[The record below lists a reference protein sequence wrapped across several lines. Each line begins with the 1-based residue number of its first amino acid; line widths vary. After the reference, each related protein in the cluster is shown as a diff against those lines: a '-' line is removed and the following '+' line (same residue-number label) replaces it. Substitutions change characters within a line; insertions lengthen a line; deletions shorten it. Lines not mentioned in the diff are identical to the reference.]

1 MSRIADQLLR
11 AVDPLPAPQVD
22 PYVARFARCL
32 AEHRLTELIDR
43 LDSRGPYE
51 RRLAALAALATRRGD
66 WLAGRLGDR
75 DEGVRRYAVRAV
87 RQGLVPDAAIE
98 SAYPVAASV
107 ERGRLAEAVLAGRR
121 TELAD
126 RMVDRVRAQWG
137 EDEAARLLPACS
149 PATVARLLPELAHAG
164 NGPARLARRHPTL
177 FLDRAERELADRTQ
191 QLRDAWWQWRA
202 DAVAA
207 VLPVDPARVLTLLER
222 YGPGAL
228 PRQVA
233 GQLGLLV
240 ALDAER
246 VVRWLLD
253 PARAARPLVHQ
264 PSRSLVRRLV
274 RADPPS
280 LGELGRRWYEQP
292 QLFLALLR
300 ALPPSRRG
308 AFFETATKGLE
319 LTRFTELDLLPRERR
334 HAWARAEAD
343 RREAAGQSRLGVL
356 AMRAR
361 LPVAEVGAELLAAT
375 RRPAA
380 EERAQA
386 WPLLIA
392 NAGGSGDP
400 ADLARLLPLLD
411 RLRNEQDP
419 VRSAALGAL
428 AELHPRLFAP
438 ADVTALGRVVTDALT
453 ARDCS
458 QQTRTAL
465 RRLAVGVLR
474 ENATEAGSP
483 LLEWSLTTLQQ
494 LAGHF
499 GGADL
504 GPLEHTLRRGQE
516 LQVLAALRP
525 WLLAEAPGPHH
536 RLLFALTGSLGRR
549 AHRMPELQAL
559 LADALE
565 HSDDAAFRTA
575 VRYWLDDRATRDGRV
590 EHVLRLD
597 PSAAVLPPVLAV
609 LTTRRT
615 DLLDPL
621 LAAVPPY
628 GRFLP
633 RGTRAPLPPL
643 ERAGRWSPRQ
653 QEAAARLAAGTV
665 ADTTQPVHQRAS
677 ALAAARGVPV
687 HGRLL
692 ALAHLDSAEVV
703 LAEAALAALPW
714 ADDPAGA
721 LAPLLA
727 RVDGDRA
734 RVAMYSAARAARH
747 VRPEELERRLAP
759 LTTEGKVTTRK
770 EAVRL
775 AAAHLPPAR
784 AIALLRTAALTP
796 GQHPDALAAAIGA
809 ATGLTERPEAWELL
823 EQAAE
828 GPAQAQQALVRV
840 GPWQLAAAHRARYAA
855 LIGRVCRS
863 TEPEVATAGLESL
876 PRWAG
881 FAPELAGL
889 LPDLVA
895 DPDLRTSWRAAV
907 RATVALAWNG
917 QPHPL
922 GGAAP
927 GSVLHRTVT
936 ALLTADREGRAAPG
950 GAPGVPGAADAAADR
965 DLPARQRLR
974 ELVTSLPQP
983 DRPWQRETVT
993 ALADLLGQEPPLRV
1007 GLLLALVD
1015 LRDEPAVLA
1024 GRLADLEE
1032 ACAGRPALALRCAD
1046 ALSRERRTALMP
1058 EDPSAVAAVVR
1069 QLAARGGHRSG
1080 LQALGLTTVFGRR
1093 HGWPGE
1099 WRDLLRTLRGHP
1111 AADVRD
1117 GALDLFTA
1125 TE

>member
-1 MSRIADQLLR
+1 MFRIADQLLR
-11 AVDPLPAPQVD
+11 AVDPLPAPRVD
-22 PYVARFARCL
+22 PYVARFARGL
-32 AEHRLTELIDR
+32 DERQLTKLIDQ

-66 WLAGRLGDR
+66 RLAGWLGDR
-75 DEGVRRYAVRAV
+75 DAVVRGYAFRAV
-87 RQGLVPDAAIE
+87 RQGLVPDAAVE
-98 SAYPVAASV
+98 DAYPSAAAV
-107 ERGRLAEAVLAGRR
+107 ERGRLAEALLAGRR
-121 TELAD
+121 TGAAD
-126 RMVDRVRAQWG
+126 RLVDRVREYWG

-149 PATVARLLPELAHAG
+149 PATAARLLPELAHAG
-164 NGPARLARRHPTL
+164 NGPARLARRHPAL
-177 FLDRAERELADRTQ
+177 FLDHAELELADRTQ

-233 GQLGLLV
+233 GRLGLLV
-240 ALDAER
+240 AVDAER

-253 PARAARPLVHQ
+253 PARAERPLVHR
-264 PSRSLVRRLV
+264 PARSLLRRLV

-292 QLFLALLR
+292 ELYLALLR
-300 ALPPSRRG
+300 ELAPSRRG
-308 AFFETATKGLE
+308 TFFETATKGLD
-319 LTRFTELDLLPRERR
+319 LTRFTELDLLPRAHR

-343 RREAAGQSRLGVL
+343 RRAAAGQSRYAVL
-356 AMRAR
+356 TVLAR
-361 LPVAEVGAELLAAT
+361 LPAAEVGAELLAAT
-375 RRPAA
+375 RRPSA
-380 EERAQA
+380 EERSHA
-386 WPLLIA
+386 WPLLIT

-428 AELHPRLFAP
+428 AGLHPRLFAP
-438 ADVTALGRVVTDALT
+438 ADAAALGRLTTDALT

-458 QQTRTAL
+458 QQTRNAL
-465 RRLAVGVLR
+465 RRLAVGILR

-483 LLEWSLTTLQQ
+483 LLEWSLTTFQQ

-504 GPLEHTLRRGQE
+504 GPLERTLRRGQE
-516 LQVLAALRP
+516 HQVFTALRP

-575 VRYWLDDRATRDGRV
+575 ARYWLDAPATRDDRV
-590 EHVLRLD
+590 EHLLRLD

-609 LTTRRT
+609 LTTRRA

-621 LAAVPPY
+621 LAAAPPY

-643 ERAGRWSPRQ
+643 GDARRWAPRQ

-665 ADTTQPVHQRAS
+665 ADTTQPVHHRAS
-677 ALAAARGVPV
+677 ALTAARGVPV

-692 ALAHLDSAEVV
+692 ALEHLDSAEVV

-714 ADDPAGA
+714 TDDPAGA

-747 VRPEELERRLAP
+747 VRPAELERQLAP
-759 LTTEGKVTTRK
+759 LTTGGKVTTRK

-775 AAAHLPPAR
+775 ATAYLPPAR
-784 AIALLRTAALTP
+784 AAALLRTATLTP

-809 ATGLTERPEAWELL
+809 ATRLTERPEVWDLL
-823 EQAAE
+823 ERAAS
-828 GPAQAQQALVRV
+828 GPAQAQQALVRIR
-840 GPWQLAAAHRARYAA
+840 PWQLAEAHRVRYAG
-855 LIGRVCRS
+855 LVGRVCRS
-863 TEPEVATAGLESL
+863 PEPEVAVAGLESL
-876 PRWAG
+876 PQWAR
-881 FAPELAGL
+881 FAPEVAGL
-889 LPDLVA
+889 LPALVA
-895 DPDLRTSWRAAV
+895 DPALRATWRAAA
-907 RATVALAWNG
+907 RATVSLAWNG

-936 ALLTADREGRAAPG
+936 VLL
-950 GAPGVPGAADAAADR
+950 AADAASGLPGGTADAADTADAGEDR

-974 ELVTSLPQP
+974 ELLTSVAQP
-983 DRPWQRETVT
+983 ERPWQRETVT
-993 ALADLLGQEPPLRV
+993 ALAELLRPEPALRV
-1007 GLLLALVD
+1007 RLLLSLVD

-1032 ACAGRPALALRCAD
+1032 ACAGRPALALQCAD
-1046 ALSRERRTALMP
+1046 ALSRRRRSALMP
-1058 EDPSAVAAVVR
+1058 EDPAAVAALAR
-1069 QLAARGGHRSG
+1069 QLAACGGYRSG

-1093 HGWPGE
+1093 HGWPAE
-1099 WRDLLRTLRGHP
+1099 WRDLLRTLRRHP
-1111 AADVRD
+1111 AEDVRD
-1117 GALDLFTA
+1117 RALELFTA

>member
-22 PYVARFARCL
+22 PYVARFARGL
-32 AEHRLTELIDR
+32 AERPLTELIDR

-75 DEGVRRYAVRAV
+75 DEGVRRYAFRAV

-177 FLDRAERELADRTQ
+177 FLDRAERELAGRTQ

-207 VLPVDPARVLTLLER
+207 VLPVDPARVLALLER

-274 RADPPS
+274 LADPPS

-292 QLFLALLR
+292 QLFLSLLR

-428 AELHPRLFAP
+428 AQLHPRLFAP
-438 ADVTALGRVVTDALT
+438 ADVTALSRLVTTRSRPGT
-453 ARDCS
+453 APSRPGP
-458 QQTRTAL
+458 AL

-504 GPLEHTLRRGQE
+504 RPAGAHPAAGPG
-516 LQVLAALRP
+516 
-525 WLLAEAPGPHH
+525 APGPRRAAHPGCWPRPPAPHH

-565 HSDDAAFRTA
+565 HSDYAAFPHRRAVLAGRPGHPGRPGGARAPARPLGRRTA
-575 VRYWLDDRATRDGRV
+575 AGAGGAD
-590 EHVLRLD
+590 H
-597 PSAAVLPPVLAV
+597 
-609 LTTRRT
+609 RRT

-621 LAAVPPY
+621 LPPSPPY

-633 RGTRAPLPPL
+633 RAPGA
-643 ERAGRWSPRQ
+643 AGRRWSGPGAGRPS
-653 QEAAARLAAGTV
+653 AGGAARLAAGTV
-665 ADTTQPVHQRAS
+665 ADPPSRSTSGPRHWPRPGAS
-677 ALAAARGVPV
+677 RCTARCWPSRTWTPPRWCSPRPRSPRCPGPTIRP
-687 HGRLL
+687 GRLTP
-692 ALAHLDSAEVV
+692 
-703 LAEAALAALPW
+703 LPRPGW
-714 ADDPAGA
+714 TATGPGSRCTPPPGPPATSG
-721 LAPLLA
+721 P
-727 RVDGDRA
+727 R
-734 RVAMYSAARAARH
+734 SS
-747 VRPEELERRLAP
+747 ERRLDP
-759 LTTEGKVTTRK
+759 LTTE
-770 EAVRL
+770 
-775 AAAHLPPAR
+775 AR
-784 AIALLRTAALTP
+784 
-796 GQHPDALAAAIGA
+796 
-809 ATGLTERPEAWELL
+809 
-823 EQAAE
+823 
-828 GPAQAQQALVRV
+828 
-840 GPWQLAAAHRARYAA
+840 
-855 LIGRVCRS
+855 
-863 TEPEVATAGLESL
+863 
-876 PRWAG
+876 
-881 FAPELAGL
+881 
-889 LPDLVA
+889 
-895 DPDLRTSWRAAV
+895 
-907 RATVALAWNG
+907 
-917 QPHPL
+917 
-922 GGAAP
+922 
-927 GSVLHRTVT
+927 
-936 ALLTADREGRAAPG
+936 
-950 GAPGVPGAADAAADR
+950 
-965 DLPARQRLR
+965 
-974 ELVTSLPQP
+974 
-983 DRPWQRETVT
+983 
-993 ALADLLGQEPPLRV
+993 
-1007 GLLLALVD
+1007 
-1015 LRDEPAVLA
+1015 
-1024 GRLADLEE
+1024 
-1032 ACAGRPALALRCAD
+1032 
-1046 ALSRERRTALMP
+1046 
-1058 EDPSAVAAVVR
+1058 
-1069 QLAARGGHRSG
+1069 
-1080 LQALGLTTVFGRR
+1080 
-1093 HGWPGE
+1093 
-1099 WRDLLRTLRGHP
+1099 
-1111 AADVRD
+1111 
-1117 GALDLFTA
+1117 
-1125 TE
+1125 